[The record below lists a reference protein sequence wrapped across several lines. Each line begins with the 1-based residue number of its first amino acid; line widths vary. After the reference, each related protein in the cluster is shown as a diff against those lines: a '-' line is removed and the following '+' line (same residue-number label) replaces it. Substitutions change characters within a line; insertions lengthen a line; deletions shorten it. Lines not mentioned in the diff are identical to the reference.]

1 MVLLSAMLE
10 FFLYESVPVRGG
22 LHSLEHTAELELIQR
37 AGSERFGQDFS
48 GVIQEAVVMSE
59 REKRGV
65 YGVYLLPVRESLRK
79 HENNKINK
87 NKINSTMHKGCI
99 KHKMNLS

>member
-1 MVLLSAMLE
+1 
-10 FFLYESVPVRGG
+10 
-22 LHSLEHTAELELIQR
+22 
-37 AGSERFGQDFS
+37 
-48 GVIQEAVVMSE
+48 MSE